1 MDKNAIKKYAVWA
14 RKELIARV
22 TQKAEQYEITE
33 KKTTPA
39 DADSIGGRVLTA
51 AEKKQRQALIAKI
64 NQDGFEQVMEEVAY
78 TWFNRFTALRFM
90 EVNNFCRAIPEFSP
104 MRMASSSRRFWR
116 MRYSWI
122 WKA

>member
-14 RKELIARV
+14 RKELIVRV

-64 NQDGFEQVMEEVAY
+64 NQDGFEQVMEEVVNAANSKKY
-78 TWFNRFTALRFM
+78 TIHGSEQLSAKPYQSF
-90 EVNNFCRAIPEFSP
+90 
-104 MRMASSSRRFWR
+104 
-116 MRYSWI
+116 YQ
-122 WKA
+122 

>member
-39 DADSIGGRVLTA
+39 TQIASAAGCLLQQKRSRGRH
-51 AEKKQRQALIAKI
+51 
-64 NQDGFEQVMEEVAY
+64 
-78 TWFNRFTALRFM
+78 
-90 EVNNFCRAIPEFSP
+90 
-104 MRMASSSRRFWR
+104 
-116 MRYSWI
+116 
-122 WKA
+122 

>member
-51 AEKKQRQALIAKI
+51 AEKKTEAGIDCK
-64 NQDGFEQVMEEVAY
+64 NQSG
-78 TWFNRFTALRFM
+78 
-90 EVNNFCRAIPEFSP
+90 
-104 MRMASSSRRFWR
+104 
-116 MRYSWI
+116 WI
-122 WKA
+122 

>member
-39 DADSIGGRVLTA
+39 DADSIA
-51 AEKKQRQALIAKI
+51 AECLLQQKR
-64 NQDGFEQVMEEVAY
+64 
-78 TWFNRFTALRFM
+78 
-90 EVNNFCRAIPEFSP
+90 
-104 MRMASSSRRFWR
+104 SRGRH
-116 MRYSWI
+116 
-122 WKA
+122 

>member
-14 RKELIARV
+14 RRELIARV

-64 NQDGFEQVMEEVAY
+64 NQDGFEQMME
-78 TWFNRFTALRFM
+78 
-90 EVNNFCRAIPEFSP
+90 
-104 MRMASSSRRFWR
+104 
-116 MRYSWI
+116 
-122 WKA
+122 